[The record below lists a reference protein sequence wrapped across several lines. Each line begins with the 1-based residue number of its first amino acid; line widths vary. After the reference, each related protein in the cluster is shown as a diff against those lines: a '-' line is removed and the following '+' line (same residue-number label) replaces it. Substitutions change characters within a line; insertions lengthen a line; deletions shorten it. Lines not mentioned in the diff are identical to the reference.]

1 MGANKGNRMVTRR
14 ALLGAIVA
22 GLVAP
27 QLAFAQPA
35 RAVSVIVLFPGDSE
49 DDERAA
55 RPFFDA
61 MRRLGWVEG
70 QNITYERLGGRGVR
84 EYVDGLAKSAAG
96 AAPDLIY
103 ATTATIAIAVV
114 KATDSVPVVFT
125 MASDPVAAG
134 VVASLAKP
142 GRNATGAYQ
151 APGAAVQK
159 RFELVREAFPRLKRM
174 GVLYDRG
181 SPEFLQQKATHQAA
195 ARRMGLEL
203 SEAEFTNFEAVPKIL
218 ANFRREGIIAAG
230 LAPSFTLVARRR
242 EVGQIAARNRIGLVA
257 HRVEWA
263 EAGAL
268 ITYGA
273 EIAEVLRRGA
283 AIADRILKGAPPAN
297 TPVEQATKFE
307 LIVNQR
313 TAKTL
318 GLKLPQSLLRRAD
331 QVIE

>member
-1 MGANKGNRMVTRR
+1 MATRR
-14 ALLGAIVA
+14 ALLGAMGA

-27 QLAFAQPA
+27 QLALAQPA
-35 RAVSVIVLFPGDSE
+35 RTVSVVVLFPGDSE

-55 RPFFDA
+55 RPFFNE

-70 QNITYERLGGRGVR
+70 QNIAYERLGGRGVR
-84 EYVDGLAKSAAG
+84 EYVDRLAQFAAG
-96 AAPDLIY
+96 ATPDLIY
-103 ATTATIAIAVV
+103 ATTATIAVAVV

-134 VVASLAKP
+134 VVASLARP
-142 GRNATGAYQ
+142 GRNATGTYQ

-159 RFELVREAFPRLKRM
+159 RFELVREAFPRLKGM
-174 GVLYDRG
+174 GVLFDRG
-181 SPEFLQQKATHQAA
+181 SLEYMQQKATHQAA
-195 ARRMGLEL
+195 ARLTGLEL

-218 ANFRREGIIAAG
+218 ANFRREGLTAAG
-230 LAPSFTLVARRR
+230 LAPSFTLFARRR
-242 EVGQIAARNRIGLVA
+242 EVSQIAARNRIALIA

-273 EIAEVLRRGA
+273 ESAEALKRSA
-283 AIADRILKGAPPAN
+283 AIADRILKGARPADI
-297 TPVEQATKFE
+297 PVEQATKFE

-313 TAKTL
+313 TARAL
-318 GLKLPQSLLRRAD
+318 GLKLPQSLLLRAN